1 MFLHSWNN
9 VISISG
15 HLTIN
20 DLLYARKHVLWAKYM
35 AHGIYFAKIV
45 VPMLV
50 IQLRFFTLCNLPC
63 QKRNRGGKLAS
74 TTACFQWF
82 YCTSLRAVKNW
93 NDFDEFKYLLSMK
106 LKCFMLSP
114 KTSSC
119 VLILGFFK
127 GLLRPKEQ
135 PQCPVH
141 FMSEFTHQKYK
152 EGQVRKEEK
161 SHEKRSGNC

>member
-1 MFLHSWNN
+1 
-9 VISISG
+9 
-15 HLTIN
+15 
-20 DLLYARKHVLWAKYM
+20 
-35 AHGIYFAKIV
+35 
-45 VPMLV
+45 
-50 IQLRFFTLCNLPC
+50 
-63 QKRNRGGKLAS
+63 
-74 TTACFQWF
+74 
-82 YCTSLRAVKNW
+82 
-93 NDFDEFKYLLSMK
+93 
-106 LKCFMLSP
+106 MLSP